1 MLTRRHFIP
10 ALSSPLLLER
20 AEAQV
25 TPDLFRFRPELEP
38 LVALIELTARD
49 KCAEMAAEQFRRGV
63 SYRQFMAALFLAGIR
78 NVNPRPPGFAL
89 HCVFIIHAA
98 HLLGLEAPPD
108 SRLLPLFF
116 ALDDF
121 KKAQERDARA
131 AVGDYTM
138 RAIVGAVP
146 SAGKAAAEFAS
157 AMEAWDQERAERAVV
172 ALARSRTV
180 PEVFEL
186 LWRHATRD
194 YRNIGHKAIYAANAI
209 RTLQTIG
216 DQHAEPVFRSLVL
229 SLLDFGKDKK
239 VDGYAFDDQCF
250 RNNLEQSR
258 AAYPRLHAGWME
270 SRSDPGTVRSILDV
284 IRAAP
289 VGEACADV
297 AARLVKGQASAG
309 AVWDAVHLAGA
320 ELQMRLPKNKR
331 ITGIHTVTSAN
342 GLHHCYLSAADP
354 QTRHLVLLQAVG
366 WMAQFRTQA
375 MSSSAKDLPRAFD
388 IAALKPAEAAAN
400 PFSLVA
406 ESPDSA
412 ASQIMRLAGDLQA
425 RDSFRSEAVRLT
437 LAKADEVHYYKY
449 LASLIEDV
457 PLVSPAWQPHLLA
470 ATAFYLKAPTDT
482 DAAPTKR
489 AREVMQGLLSGA

>member
-1 MLTRRHFIP
+1 MLTRRRFVP
-10 ALSSPLLLER
+10 ALASPLLLSR

-38 LVALIELTARD
+38 LVALIERTPRD
-49 KCAEMAAEQFRRGV
+49 KCAEMAVERIRLGV

-108 SRLLPLFF
+108 SRFLPLFF

-121 KKAQERDARA
+121 KKAQERDAQA

-138 RAIVGAVP
+138 RPIAGALP
-146 SAGKAAAEFAS
+146 SSEKAPAEFAA
-157 AMEAWDQERAERAVV
+157 AMEAWDQDRAERAIV
-172 ALARSRTV
+172 ALARTRSV

-194 YRNIGHKAIYAANAI
+194 YRNIGHKAIYAANAF

-216 DQHAEPVFRSLVL
+216 EQHAEPVLRSLVL
-229 SLLDFGKDKK
+229 SLQDFGKDKK

-250 RNNLEQSR
+250 HANLKQSR
-258 AAYPRLHAGWME
+258 ATYARLHPAWME
-270 SRSDPGTVRSILDV
+270 QRSDPDSVRSLLAA
-284 IRAAP
+284 IRQAP
-289 VGEACADV
+289 VDEVCADV
-297 AARLVKGQASAG
+297 AARLVKGQAAAG
-309 AVWDAVHLAGA
+309 SVWDAVHLAGA
-320 ELQMRLPKNKR
+320 ELQMRLPKRRR

-354 QTRHLVLLQAVG
+354 RTRHFVLLQAVG
-366 WMAQFRTQA
+366 WLAQFQTQA
-375 MSSSAKDLPRAFD
+375 ATFKQDSPRTFD
-388 IAALKPAEAAAN
+388 IAALEPATRPSTPFAELPAGPDQAAA
-400 PFSLVA
+400 
-406 ESPDSA
+406 
-412 ASQIMRLAGDLQA
+412 QIMRLAADGQA
-425 RDSFRSEAVRLT
+425 RDAFRSEAVRLT

-449 LASLIEDV
+449 LASIIEDV
-457 PLVSPAWQPHLLA
+457 PLVSAAWQPHLLA
-470 ATAFYLKAPTDT
+470 ATAFYVKGPADP
-482 DAAPTKR
+482 DAAPMKR
-489 AREVMQGLLSGA
+489 AREIMQASSGA